1 MKNTQTILQSNI
13 YTYGN
18 YSSNNYGAHCL
29 CVELGARKF
38 YFSYQTL
45 VAFKGT
51 NSKGESFFVI
61 HQNEWGNTTGKHLN
75 WICSDKSRR
84 VDDKE
89 FQKQLARFMK

>member
-1 MKNTQTILQSNI
+1 MKKDNILEANI
-13 YTYGN
+13 CSYGN

-29 CVELGARKF
+29 KVILGTRTF
-38 YFSYQTL
+38 YFSYETL
-45 VAFKGT
+45 VAFRGE
-51 NSKGESFFVI
+51 NSKGEYFFVI
-61 HQNEWGNTTGKHLN
+61 HQNDWGNTTGKHLN